1 MAKKGNV
8 IVGGTIEADKIKEAH
23 SQIREI
29 VSKYKDVNYEVSM
42 ISQKIRENWVGDG
55 RNEFETQY
63 NLLIRKVDDFGD
75 TLLEIYEAL
84 VQAEADY
91 STTDDGLRQN
101 FVMAQQE

>member
-1 MAKKGNV
+1 MANKGNV
-8 IVGGTIEADKIKEAH
+8 IIGGTIESEKIRDAH

-29 VSKYKDVNYEVSM
+29 VSKYKEVNYEVSS
-42 ISQKIRENWVGDG
+42 ITQKIRENWVGDG
-55 RNEFETQY
+55 RNEFESQY

-84 VQAEADY
+84 VKAEADY
-91 STTDDGLRQN
+91 GTADDGLRQN